1 MLLMVKYINYI
12 NQSYARPFVVHIE
25 EAATIFFK
33 LLLFKKKILFL
44 S

>member
-1 MLLMVKYINYI
+1 
-12 NQSYARPFVVHIE
+12 VHIE